1 MKNDLS
7 KLGTLQRAAGALRV
21 AGYIGAKAKIAI
33 VTNSRIYLDHAATT
47 PLRPEARAALEQGF
61 ALWANPSSPHAD
73 GRRARAALEDA
84 RERIK
89 TALGWQGEVIFTSGA
104 SEAAA
109 LALDAINAVH
119 DVATAVEHDA
129 VLRGDQP
136 EWTLPVRPDGSA
148 DLMILS
154 EESRPSELIAGD
166 PENRSLVAVQHV
178 NSETGNRQHI
188 GFAAE
193 VVHDNGGL
201 LLVDCAQSAGKFEL
215 PRMADL
221 AIVSAHKFGGPVGVG
236 ALLLKDFAMLHPG
249 GGQERGYRR
258 GTENLPGVLAMAA
271 ALEACAAP
279 YVDPDVLAPLEPF
292 ADEVRAMGG
301 AWLSDRL
308 SDPTPYI
315 HAVAMPGIG
324 AQAQLMRFD
333 MAGISVSQ
341 GSACS
346 SGTMKRSHVLTAMGL
361 ADELADRTIR
371 VSFGWTTT
379 RADIER
385 FCEVWLAMAR
395 ERA

>member
-1 MKNDLS
+1 M
-7 KLGTLQRAAGALRV
+7 R
-21 AGYIGAKAKIAI
+21 GYIGAKAKIAI

-47 PLRPEARAALEQGF
+47 PLRPEARVAMEQGF
-61 ALWANPSSPHAD
+61 ALWANPSSPHAE
-73 GRRARAALEDA
+73 GRKARAALEDA
-84 RERIK
+84 RERVK
-89 TALGWQGEVIFTSGA
+89 MALGWEGEVIFTSGA

-109 LALDAINAVH
+109 LALDAVNAVQ
-119 DVATAVEHDA
+119 DIASAVEHDA

-136 EWTLPVRPDGSA
+136 EWTLPVRVDGAA
-148 DLMILS
+148 DLRALS
-154 EESRPSELIAGD
+154 AESRPSDLLVDD

-236 ALLLKDFAMLHPG
+236 ALLVKDYALLHLS

-258 GTENLPGVLAMAA
+258 GTENLPGVLGMVA
-271 ALEACAAP
+271 ALEACAEP
-279 YVDPDVLAPLEPF
+279 YIAAEVIEPLDAF
-292 ADEVRAMGG
+292 AGEVRAVGG
-301 AWLSDRL
+301 EWLSDRL

-315 HAVAMPGIG
+315 CAIAMPRLS

-333 MAGISVSQ
+333 MAGIAVSQ

-361 ADELADRTIR
+361 PDELADRTIR

-379 RADIER
+379 RAEIER
-385 FCEVWLAMAR
+385 FCQVWLEMAR
-395 ERA
+395 GTS

>member
-1 MKNDLS
+1 M
-7 KLGTLQRAAGALRV
+7 R
-21 AGYIGAKAKIAI
+21 GYIGPKAKIAI
-33 VTNSRIYLDHAATT
+33 VTNPRIYLDHAATT
-47 PLRPEARAALEQGF
+47 PLRPEARAAMEQGF
-61 ALWANPSSPHAD
+61 ALWANPSSPHAE
-73 GRRARAALEDA
+73 GRLARAAMEEA
-84 RERIK
+84 RARVK
-89 TALGWQGEVIFTSGA
+89 AALGWDGEVIFTSGA

-109 LALDAINAVH
+109 LALDAVNAVH
-119 DVATAVEHDA
+119 DIATAVEHDA

-136 EWTLPVRPDGSA
+136 EWTLPVREDGAA
-148 DLMILS
+148 DVMALAA
-154 EESRPSELIAGD
+154 ESRPSDLLVDD

-201 LLVDCAQSAGKFEL
+201 LLVDCAQSAGKFAL

-236 ALLLKDFAMLHPG
+236 ALLVKDYALLHPS

-258 GTENLPGVLAMAA
+258 GTENLPGVLGMAA
-271 ALEACAAP
+271 ALEASADP
-279 YVDPDVLAPLEPF
+279 YIDPEVLAPLDAF
-292 ADEVRAMGG
+292 AAEVRALGG
-301 AWLSDRL
+301 EWLSDRL
-308 SDPTPYI
+308 SDPTPFI
-315 HAVAMPGIG
+315 RAIAMPRLS

-333 MAGISVSQ
+333 MAGIAVSQ

-361 ADELADRTIR
+361 PDDLADRTIR

-379 RADIER
+379 RAEIER
-385 FCEVWLAMAR
+385 FCEVWLDMAR
-395 ERA
+395 GAA